1 MKKWY
6 NIELFEGY
14 VTNKLTVFLKKEGI
28 KYEVS
33 DCTPVPKE
41 VPRLLH
47 FEIYIDEI
55 DCITINDRLD
65 FWFENMEK
73 MEVEK

>member
-1 MKKWY
+1 MRKWY
-6 NIELFEGY
+6 SIELFEGY
-14 VTNKLTVFLKKEGI
+14 VTNKLTSFLKNEGI

-33 DCTPVPKE
+33 DCTPTPKE
-41 VPRLLH
+41 VPKLLH

-65 FWFENMEK
+65 FWYENMER
-73 MEVEK
+73 MEAEK

>member
-1 MKKWY
+1 MKRWY
-6 NIELFEGY
+6 SIELFDGY
-14 VTNKLTVFLKKEGI
+14 VTNKLTAFLRKEGI

-33 DCTPVPKE
+33 ECTPVPKE

-55 DCITINDRLD
+55 GCITINDRLD
-65 FWFENMEK
+65 FWFENMEE
-73 MEVEK
+73 MEGLK